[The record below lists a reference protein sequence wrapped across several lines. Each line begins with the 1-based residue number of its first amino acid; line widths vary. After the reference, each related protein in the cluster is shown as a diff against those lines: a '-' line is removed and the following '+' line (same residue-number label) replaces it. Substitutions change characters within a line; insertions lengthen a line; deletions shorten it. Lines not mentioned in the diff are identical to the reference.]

1 MEHLVEPSARC
12 ELRFR
17 ELPML
22 ELRSEQP
29 AISRPKHK
37 LALEGGRLLVARCPP
52 TEELNSCALIP

>member
-1 MEHLVEPSARC
+1 
-12 ELRFR
+12 
-17 ELPML
+17 ML